1 MKKIKGLFSI
11 FAVVMLTL
19 FSVTALAKNTQT
31 VTDDQ
36 ELSCD
41 GPYVLYQPNGA
52 VRIVSIGVDKTI
64 NDTTY
69 AVLPD
74 NFTLHVADHEG
85 NYPFDVKLHAV
96 KRQPWKQTQARKT
109 FVMSDPHG
117 RLNLVVSLLQGNGV
131 IDKELKWAFGDNQLV
146 VIGDVF
152 DRGYDVPQ
160 IFWLFYKLEA
170 EAEAAGGRVTVMLG
184 NHEPMELAGDMRYA
198 KPKYKMLADKLGV
211 EYRSLFGS
219 ETELGRWLATR
230 NAMQQIGRYMFVH
243 AGISREFYERN
254 IPIAEVNDTISS
266 VLFMKS
272 KERKAHSE
280 LCKFLYGNRGP
291 IWYRGLVLKTSKWSH
306 LSNDSLGMVLQRY
319 DIDRIFVGHTI
330 FKDIKRF
337 YKGRVIAVNVDN
349 LENYNHRRGRAVLID
364 GNDIFVVGD
373 NGVKRKLK

>member
-1 MKKIKGLFSI
+1 MKRTKGYLAI
-11 FAVVMLTL
+11 FLMVMLTM
-19 FSVTALAKNTQT
+19 FSVTVSAKQQSADNDRQ
-31 VTDDQ
+31 
-36 ELSCD
+36 LSCD
-41 GPYVLYQPNGA
+41 GPYVIYQPGGA
-52 VRIVSIGVDKTI
+52 VRVVSVGTDATVK
-64 NDTTY
+64 DTTY
-69 AVLPD
+69 AELPE
-74 NFTLHVADHEG
+74 NFTLHVSDHEG
-85 NYPFDVKLHAV
+85 NYPFDVKLHPIN
-96 KRQPWKQTQARKT
+96 RQPWKQQQAKKT

-131 IDKELKWAFGDNQLV
+131 IDKNLNWCFGSNQLV

-160 IFWLFYKLEA
+160 IFWLLYKLEA
-170 EAEAAGGRVTVMLG
+170 EAEAQGGRVTMILG

-198 KPKYKMLADKLGV
+198 KPKYKMLAEKLGI
-211 EYRSLFGS
+211 EYRSLFGKD
-219 ETELGRWLATR
+219 TELGRWLSTR
-230 NAMQQIGRYMFVH
+230 NAIQQIGRFMFVH
-243 AGISREFYERN
+243 AGISGEFYERN
-254 IPIAEVNDTISS
+254 IPIAEVNDAISS

-291 IWYRGLVLKTSKWSH
+291 IWYRGLVLKTRKWSP
-306 LSNDSLGMVLQRY
+306 LGSDSLDMVLQRY

-349 LENYNHRRGRAVLID
+349 LENYNHKRGRAVLID

-373 NGVKRKLK
+373 KGIKRKLK

>member
-1 MKKIKGLFSI
+1 MKNTKGYLAI
-11 FAVVMLTL
+11 FLMVMLTM
-19 FSVTALAKNTQT
+19 FSVTVSAKQQSADN
-31 VTDDQ
+31 DQ
-36 ELSCD
+36 QLSCD
-41 GPYVLYQPNGA
+41 GPYVIYQPGGA
-52 VRIVSIGVDKTI
+52 VRVVSVGTDATVK
-64 NDTTY
+64 DTTY
-69 AVLPD
+69 AELPE
-74 NFTLHVADHEG
+74 NFTLHVSDHEG
-85 NYPFDVKLHAV
+85 NYPFDVKLHPIN
-96 KRQPWKQTQARKT
+96 RQPWKQQQAKKT

-131 IDKELKWAFGDNQLV
+131 IDKNLNWCFGSNQLV

-160 IFWLFYKLEA
+160 IFWLLYKLEA
-170 EAEAAGGRVTVMLG
+170 EAEAQGGRVTMILG

-198 KPKYKMLADKLGV
+198 KPKYKMLAEKLGI
-211 EYRSLFGS
+211 EYRSLFGND
-219 ETELGRWLATR
+219 TELGRWLSTR
-230 NAMQQIGRYMFVH
+230 NAIQQIGRFMFVH
-243 AGISREFYERN
+243 AGISCEFYERN
-254 IPIAEVNDTISS
+254 IPVAEVNDAISS

-291 IWYRGLVLKTSKWSH
+291 IWYRGLVLKTRKWSP
-306 LSNDSLGMVLQRY
+306 LSSDSLDMVLQRY

-349 LENYNHRRGRAVLID
+349 LENYNHKRGRAVLID

-373 NGVKRKLK
+373 KGIKRKLK